1 MNKDKSLKDA
11 LDKIITKLNSGIDA
25 FDECLEFELH
35 SIDISEN
42 LEQLN
47 PDDREILAK
56 LFNRVGENQLKQ
68 GDSNVLKSFE
78 SAVKISNSFN
88 IHYTQGL
95 AYLRF
100 TANVQCLI
108 LAKKCFE
115 KALEINP
122 KSFDALY
129 AYCLSYVEHGVII
142 EDAAQ
147 FGRAI
152 ELFDEACA
160 LGCSNKEACDFYW
173 NFGLAWFYLGKLS
186 GEAIDFNYA
195 LDKYRQAATA
205 GLNHELFWNAYGD
218 AVIEMAFLVGKKEY
232 FFEAIDMYQN
242 SLRCNQTQFQGYFN
256 LACAYQCVFEI
267 TVDNDYFEHA
277 NECFEKAALLDSER
291 VDHFSTFWLK
301 WGQLLS
307 TYGKF
312 KRDITYLELSL
323 EKFII
328 ADKIEPNHPGILSRW
343 GEAEMLLG
351 ANTDQIHH
359 LKGAEEKLVRSLGIN
374 SDAPENWYLY
384 GICLNEHGRYFAD
397 ENYYRLA
404 IQKFQ
409 YGLSLTK
416 TDPLLW
422 YGLAMSNFA
431 LGDLLDDL
439 ELIEKSVRYCSQVM
453 EFGGSMYLQFWNDWA
468 VGLMRMSEMTL
479 NPNYVDSAIQ
489 KFEEIIKRQT
499 DGTLNEEID
508 LEWLYNYGCA
518 LDMKGDFTDDLNFYE
533 KSVQVLA
540 NVVKLDPEY
549 THARYNL
556 ALALSHLGESISDV
570 DCLQKASE
578 HFQILLS
585 EDAEDEIAWND
596 WGLCLLHQGELV
608 YESCRPEVSK
618 AIYEQA
624 ESKFF
629 HALSLG
635 CLPAFYN
642 LACLYALM
650 GNYKA
655 AMHYME
661 RAEVAGSLPPIED
674 IMHDEWLDNLRKT
687 DSFKAFISALNLK
700 QKRQSLN

>member
-1 MNKDKSLKDA
+1 MNKDESLKNT
-11 LDKIITKLNSGIDA
+11 LEKIITKLNSGIDS
-25 FDECLEFELH
+25 FDDCLESELQFFEN
-35 SIDISEN
+35 SEK
-42 LEQLN
+42 LDDLDLN
-47 PDDREILAK
+47 DREILAK
-56 LFNRVGENQLKQ
+56 LFIRLGENQLKS
-68 GDSNVLKSFE
+68 GDGKVLKSFE
-78 SAVKISNSFN
+78 SAVKISNSYN
-88 IHYTQGL
+88 VYYTQGL
-95 AYLRF
+95 AYLKYP
-100 TANVQCLI
+100 ANVQCLI
-108 LAKKCFE
+108 LAKKSFQ
-115 KALEINP
+115 KALEIEPN
-122 KSFDALY
+122 SFDALY
-129 AYCLSYVEHGVII
+129 AYGLSFVQHGLIL
-142 EDAAQ
+142 EDASHFSDAL
-147 FGRAI
+147 
-152 ELFDEACA
+152 ELFEEAEKTIENETTKA
-160 LGCSNKEACDFYW
+160 DYYW

-186 GEAIDFNYA
+186 GEAIDFRYA
-195 LDKYRQAATA
+195 LDKYRQASLA
-205 GLNHELFWNAYGD
+205 GMNNESFWNAYGD

-232 FFEAIDMYQN
+232 FFEAIDLYQN
-242 SLRCNQTQFQGYFN
+242 SLKCNQDQFQGYFN
-256 LACAYQCVFEI
+256 LACAFQCVFEI
-267 TVDNDYFEHA
+267 SVDSDYFEQA
-277 NECFEKAALLDSER
+277 NDCFEKAANIELDRISQYAAL
-291 VDHFSTFWLK
+291 WLK

-312 KRDITYLELSL
+312 KRDITYLEKSL

-328 ADKIEPNHPGILSRW
+328 ADKIEPNHPGVLSRW

-351 ANTDQIHH
+351 ANTDQIHY
-359 LKGAEEKLVRSLGIN
+359 LRGSEEKLVRSLSVN
-374 SDAPENWYLY
+374 SDAPEIWYLY
-384 GICLNEHGRYFAD
+384 GICLNEHGRYFTD

-431 LGDLLDDL
+431 LGDLLDDQ
-439 ELIEKSVRYCSQVM
+439 ELIEKSVRYCSQVL
-453 EFGGSMYLQFWNDWA
+453 ECGGHMFLQFWNDWA
-468 VGLMRMSEMTL
+468 VGLMRLSEMTL
-479 NPNYVDSAIQ
+479 NQNYIDSAIQ
-489 KFEEIIKRQT
+489 KFEEIIKRQAE
-499 DGTLNEEID
+499 GTENEEID

-518 LDMKGDFTDDLNFYE
+518 LDMKGDFTDDMNAYE
-533 KSVQVLA
+533 KSVQILA

-585 EDAEDEIAWND
+585 EDAEDEVAWND
-596 WGLCLLHQGELV
+596 WGLCLLHQGELI
-608 YESCRPEVSK
+608 YESCRPEVSRS
-618 AIYEQA
+618 IYEQA

-650 GNYKA
+650 DNYKA

-661 RAEVAGSLPPIED
+661 RAEVVGSLPPIED

-687 DSFKAFISALNLK
+687 ESFKAFISALNLK
-700 QKRQSLN
+700 QQKK